1 MNIKKYHCQ
10 LCLLKVPLLQLIHI
24 ESARTVAARTAKA
37 AFLWAATAKR
47 RHLRLQQT
55 DFVLV

>member
-10 LCLLKVPLLQLIHI
+10 LCLLKMLLLQLIHI
-24 ESARTVAARTAKA
+24 ESARTVATRTTKA